1 MPAPISYRPRTLLAY
16 LLLCS
21 LGWFS
26 PFLAQAGVTC
36 TASASDVNFP
46 DVKPWQA
53 TPAQM
58 GSITVRCKSD
68 VRDFAVQKVNVCLA
82 IGTGAGSS
90 SWDPRQMVQSV
101 GSARLD
107 YQIYKADGSFFG
119 SPYQPTPAQIRDV
132 IVPRN
137 GNSTAPIV
145 VNMQVVLPA
154 QASSAIP
161 PGQYMGNYSGNG
173 TLMAVSAPVSERA
186 TPSDCSDD
194 KNNAGIFPFAVTA
207 TIPKFCALVPIDNM
221 VFENVAGF
229 GDTERNAGTSIGVR
243 CTHTTAYS
251 VSLTPS
257 NGNAAGKGALKL
269 VGSSDTVA
277 YSLFRDAARTVP
289 WGNTSGNAVSSTGNG
304 TIQRFSVHGQVPA
317 NLDATPGDYRDSVQV
332 TVTY

>member
-1 MPAPISYRPRTLLAY
+1 MA
-16 LLLCS
+16 
-21 LGWFS
+21 
-26 PFLAQAGVTC
+26 
-36 TASASDVNFP
+36 
-46 DVKPWQA
+46 
-53 TPAQM
+53 
-58 GSITVRCKSD
+58 
-68 VRDFAVQKVNVCLA
+68 QKVNVCLG
-82 IGTGAGSS
+82 IGTGARSR
-90 SWDPRQMVQSV
+90 SWVPRQMLQR
-101 GSARLD
+101 GGKTRLD
-107 YQIYKADGSFFG
+107 YQIYKSDGSIFG
-119 SPYQPTPAQIRDV
+119 SPYQPTPAQVKDV
-132 IVPRN
+132 TVPAN
-137 GNSTAPIV
+137 GGSTGPIV

-154 QASSAIP
+154 QAASAIP
-161 PGQYMGNYSGNG
+161 PGQYIGDFAGSG
-173 TLMAVSAPVSERA
+173 TLTAVSAPVTGNA
-186 TPSDCSDD
+186 TPADCSKQKRSVD
-194 KNNAGIFPFAVTA
+194 IFPFVVKA